1 MTLELAGGVEEYA
14 YESEKW
20 TRGEGEGERVFIAKG
35 RVVTD
40 LEEAVDCFIE
50 AVRGKARL

>member
-1 MTLELAGGVEEYA
+1 MTLELAGGVEERA
-14 YESEKW
+14 CELEKW

-35 RVVTD
+35 RVVIN
-40 LEEAVDCFIE
+40 LEEAVDCFTE